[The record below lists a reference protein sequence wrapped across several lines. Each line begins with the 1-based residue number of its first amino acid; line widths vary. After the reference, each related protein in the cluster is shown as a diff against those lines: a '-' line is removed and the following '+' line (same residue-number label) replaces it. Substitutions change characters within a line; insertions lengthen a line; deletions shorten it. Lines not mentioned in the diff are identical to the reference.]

1 MGMDSLKVSNVRST
15 TQILDF
21 IGDYGGFNDA
31 MEIIFVTLGSFF
43 SGKFLIASLAKD
55 LYFGKKSV
63 LPSQELNLWQ
73 LLFQK
78 MSSQENNVSIDGKV
92 KVFHQGD

>member
-63 LPSQELNLWQ
+63 LPS
-73 LLFQK
+73 
-78 MSSQENNVSIDGKV
+78 
-92 KVFHQGD
+92 